1 MDNSRTPLGPGE
13 REILEHLEAY
23 VDASPDDESVTRE
36 TAVTYLTEQGFG
48 RVEARDRIEQLL
60 LKGYLYEVGEELRI
74 PPRP

>member
-23 VDASPDDESVTRE
+23 VDASPDDESLTQE
-36 TAVTYLTEQGFG
+36 IAITYLSEEGFG
-48 RVEARDRIEQLL
+48 RVEVRNRIEQLL

-74 PPRP
+74 PSRS